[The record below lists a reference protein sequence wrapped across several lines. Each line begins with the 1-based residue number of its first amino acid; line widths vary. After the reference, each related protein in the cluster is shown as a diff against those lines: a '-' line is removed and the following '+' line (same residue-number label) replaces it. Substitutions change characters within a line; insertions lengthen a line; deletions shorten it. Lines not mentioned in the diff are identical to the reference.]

1 MSETREAQTP
11 REAALR
17 MRLAETVSAWYEEA
31 AADSALR
38 PGERRMLRAC
48 AVEIVELL
56 AGQRDDL
63 IDRRHEERRK
73 ARMSRF
79 FHEAYKKATTP

>member
-1 MSETREAQTP
+1 MSEEHSP

-17 MRLAETVSAWYEEA
+17 MRLAETVSVWYEEA

-79 FHEAYKKATTP
+79 FNEAYKNATEKP

>member
-1 MSETREAQTP
+1 MIDADTTHSP

-17 MRLAETVSAWYEEA
+17 MRLAETISAWYEEA

-56 AGQRDDL
+56 AGRDTE
-63 IDRRHEERRK
+63 DRRHEERRK

-79 FHEAYKKATTP
+79 FNEAYKSATEK